1 LSQTC
6 RSLPGPRPFPT
17 RRSSDLAR
25 SGYLI
30 RPGTRASQAL
40 TLALLR
46 EGFNVGVT
54 TTPLRANNDTW
65 EPGTVVLRTVRNPDS
80 LHTRLEALA
89 RLHRASFVGVNS
101 AFPDNGQAGIGSDG
115 VRVVHR
121 PRVLVAAGDGVSQTA
136 FGDVW
141 QYLEHELHQPFVPVE
156 PRRIASMSLDQYNVL
171 I

>member
-30 RPGTRASQAL
+30 RTGTRASQAL

-80 LHTRLEALA
+80 LHTRLDRKST
-89 RLHRASFVGVNS
+89 RLNS
-101 AFPDNGQAGIGSDG
+101 SHVKISYAVFC
-115 VRVVHR
+115 
-121 PRVLVAAGDGVSQTA
+121 L
-136 FGDVW
+136 
-141 QYLEHELHQPFVPVE
+141 
-156 PRRIASMSLDQYNVL
+156 
-171 I
+171 